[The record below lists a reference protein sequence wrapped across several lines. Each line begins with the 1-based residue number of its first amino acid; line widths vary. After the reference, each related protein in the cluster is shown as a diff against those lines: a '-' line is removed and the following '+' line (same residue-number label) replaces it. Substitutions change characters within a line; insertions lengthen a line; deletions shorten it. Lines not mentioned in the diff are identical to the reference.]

1 MGRGGGGGLC
11 AWRLPSP
18 SCGEWAGEGPRRGL
32 RAASGWAFSGG
43 VCVRGV
49 RGVGGKRCAPGGFAL
64 GDPPTPRGGEWA
76 GKGPGGG
83 GARRREWVFRTR
95 EFQRKIPA
103 GGQALRATRAA
114 GGTRRW
120 MVLEAGAGAR
130 AGNPACCCCCS
141 CCARGRQVRGVNVN
155 GFRPGEGAR
164 SRGTLACLA
173 LLLRIRRR
181 PVAPLDPGCPN
192 RADWLELA
200 GRPNRARRLVC
211 GLDSCRPQP
220 GRSSHPPSW
229 FRIAPGVWGE
239 PELLHQSP
247 FTPLGSVPLLR
258 GPGPLRGLASVYF

>member
-1 MGRGGGGGLC
+1 MATPLPQLWGVGGGG
-11 AWRLPSP
+11 AS
-18 SCGEWAGEGPRRGL
+18 EGAASRERVGVFGRGL
-32 RAASGWAFSGG
+32 RARRPGSGRET
-43 VCVRGV
+43 VR
-49 RGVGGKRCAPGGFAL
+49 PGGFAL

-239 PELLHQSP
+239 PEFLHQSP